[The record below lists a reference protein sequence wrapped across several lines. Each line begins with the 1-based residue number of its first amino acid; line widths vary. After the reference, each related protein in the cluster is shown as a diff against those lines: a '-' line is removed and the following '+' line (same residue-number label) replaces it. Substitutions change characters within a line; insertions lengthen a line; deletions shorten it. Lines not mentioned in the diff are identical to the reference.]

1 MIVQTQLNTKCVFWV
16 PLQFCPKHFSF
27 REEMSEIWS
36 EMYIGFYIK
45 YLLSL
50 FEFNET
56 CIFSTDFR
64 KILNYHMSW
73 KSVQWQPSCSM
84 QTDAFHNIANTP
96 KNQSVNV
103 AWGNNH
109 CLFRNP
115 YSLNYLLSYLLTY
128 SLTHSLTP
136 CSRVLLEKLTHSQLL
151 KKSHT
156 FYETWWFIIAFTS
169 ARHLPL
175 CWARSIQS
183 MPPSHFLKIHLNIIL
198 SFRPG
203 SSKWFLSLIF
213 PH

>member
-64 KILNYHMSW
+64 KILNYQMSW

-128 SLTHSLTP
+128 SLTHSMQQSPSWEADPFSATQEIPHILWNVMVHYSIHKCP
-136 CSRVLLEKLTHSQLL
+136 PPAPMLSQINPVHAPIPFP
-151 KKSHT
+151 KN
-156 FYETWWFIIAFTS
+156 
-169 ARHLPL
+169 
-175 CWARSIQS
+175 
-183 MPPSHFLKIHLNIIL
+183 PS
-198 SFRPG
+198 
-203 SSKWFLSLIF
+203 
-213 PH
+213 